1 MKRRLQWC
9 IGLGLLTGIAA
20 LLWFGARPWAI
31 AFALLMLVC
40 PAAVVWVVWYARH
53 ADAATPTRA
62 RPERPAS
69 VIRKRPGG

>member
-9 IGLGLLTGIAA
+9 IALGLVTGIAA
-20 LLWFGARPWAI
+20 LLWFGTRPWTI

-40 PAAVVWVVWYARH
+40 PAAVVWVLWYARH
-53 ADAATPTRA
+53 EELAPSAHT

-69 VIRKRPGG
+69 DIRKRTGG